1 MSIFLAEQKFH
12 EIAPP
17 VDYSFIPVWAVFLGS
32 FVALCLLGAI
42 VWFFVRKPKPQ
53 LPPKTPREMALEEL
67 DGIANEI
74 DTADPYQFSIR
85 VSDVLR
91 GYVTHQYGLPLTRQT
106 SIEFLTALAKTKSF
120 SENEKSLLEDFLN
133 RCDLIK
139 FARYEATSADSRLL
153 LVEASGIDIMLV
165 LDVSGSMLTKDFTIG
180 GDRATRLD
188 AIREVTRKF
197 IEGRPN
203 DRIGI
208 IAFAGRPYVVSPMTL
223 DHDWLMQNLERVR
236 IGLVEDGTAIGS
248 AIASAANRLNDK
260 HSKSRAIVLLT
271 DGANNAGKISPNT
284 AAEAVK
290 ALKIHFY
297 AIGAGIN
304 GIAPPPIFTH
314 RGPMTDMLGNLLYQN
329 QRVEFNEAGLR
340 QVAQIAGGQFFR
352 ATDTKSLEEIYG
364 DIDKMEKST
373 VAVKKYQEYRDLFPM
388 CIASACGL
396 LVAQLLLFQTIWKKL
411 P

>member
-1 MSIFLAEQKFH
+1 MRLSDLWPARTALTFERPWLLLLLLAIPLLAFLRGNRGPAAALTFSSTSTLQAIGRHSAARAGKLLRGLIFATLAIFV
-12 EIAPP
+12 IA
-17 VDYSFIPVWAVFLGS
+17 IA
-32 FVALCLLGAI
+32 
-42 VWFFVRKPKPQ
+42 RPQ
-53 LPPKTPREMALEEL
+53 L
-67 DGIANEI
+67 G
-74 DTADPYQFSIR
+74 
-85 VSDVLR
+85 
-91 GYVTHQYGLPLTRQT
+91 
-106 SIEFLTALAKTKSF
+106 
-120 SENEKSLLEDFLN
+120 KSLTQ
-133 RCDLIK
+133 I
-139 FARYEATSADSRLL
+139 
-153 LVEASGIDIMLV
+153 EASGIDIMLV

-180 GDRATRLD
+180 GDQATRLD

-223 DHDWLMQNLERVR
+223 DHDWLLQNLERVR

-248 AIASAANRLNDK
+248 AMAAAANRLNDK

-271 DGANNAGKISPNT
+271 DGENNSGKISPNT

-290 ALKIHFY
+290 ALKVHFY

-304 GIAPPPIFTH
+304 GVAPAPIFTS
-314 RGPMTDMLGNLLYQN
+314 RGPMTDALGNLLYQN

-352 ATDTKSLEEIYG
+352 ATDTKSLEQIYS

-373 VAVKKYQEYRDLFPM
+373 VAVKKYQEYRDLFPI
-388 CIASACGL
+388 CIMSGCGL
-396 LVAQLLLFQTIWKKL
+396 FLAQLLLSQTIWKKL

>member
-1 MSIFLAEQKFH
+1 MHLLDWWPADTALTFVRPWLLLLLLAIPLLAYLRGKRGAAAALIFSSTTTLA
-12 EIAPP
+12 A
-17 VDYSFIPVWAVFLGS
+17 LGKRS
-32 FVALCLLGAI
+32 ASRAGQILRTLLLASLALLTVALA
-42 VWFFVRKPKPQ
+42 RPQ
-53 LPPKTPREMALEEL
+53 LGKTLS
-67 DGIANEI
+67 
-74 DTADPYQFSIR
+74 Q
-85 VSDVLR
+85 
-91 GYVTHQYGLPLTRQT
+91 
-106 SIEFLTALAKTKSF
+106 
-120 SENEKSLLEDFLN
+120 
-133 RCDLIK
+133 
-139 FARYEATSADSRLL
+139 
-153 LVEASGIDIMLV
+153 VEASGIDIMLV
-165 LDVSGSMLTKDFTIG
+165 LDVSGSMLIKDFTVG

-248 AIASAANRLNDK
+248 ALAAASNRLNDK

-271 DGANNAGKISPNT
+271 DGENNAGKIPPNT

-290 ALKIHFY
+290 ALKIHLY

-304 GIAPPPIFTH
+304 GIAPAPIFTS
-314 RGPMTDMLGNLLYQN
+314 RGPITDMEGNIRYEN
-329 QRVEFNEAGLR
+329 QPVQFNEAGLR
-340 QVAQIAGGQFFR
+340 EVAKIADGQFYR
-352 ATDTKSLEEIYG
+352 ATDTKSLEAIYR

-373 VAVKKYQEYRDLFPM
+373 VSVKKYQQYRDLFPF
-388 CIASACGL
+388 CIMGGCGL
-396 LVAQLLLFQTIWKKL
+396 LVAQILLSQTIWKKL